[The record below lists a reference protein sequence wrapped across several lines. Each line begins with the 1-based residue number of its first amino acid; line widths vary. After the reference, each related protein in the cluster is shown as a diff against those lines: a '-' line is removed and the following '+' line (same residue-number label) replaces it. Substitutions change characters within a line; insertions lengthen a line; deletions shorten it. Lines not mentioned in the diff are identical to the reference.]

1 MCVKVFVN
9 NEDRTSEAFPQG
21 DNLQKE
27 IAFLIWF
34 AEGADLNSPRF
45 VKGFVKYHRAP
56 RRVNIHVPGKGTL
69 VAIKEKSGF
78 LFEIYVD

>member
-9 NEDRTSEAFPQG
+9 GSDMTDLAFHGG

-27 IAFLIWF
+27 IAFLVWF
-34 AEGADLNSPRF
+34 AQGADLNSPSF

-56 RRVNIHVPGKGTL
+56 RRVNVFVPGKGTM
-69 VAIKEKSGF
+69 VAIKEKAAV
-78 LFEIYVD
+78 LFEVYID

>member
-21 DNLQKE
+21 DNLERE
-27 IAFLIWF
+27 IAFLVWF
-34 AEGADLNSPRF
+34 AQGADLKSPLF

-56 RRVNIHVPGKGTL
+56 SRVNMKVPGKGTL
-69 VAIKEKSGF
+69 IGIKEQSGF

>member
-21 DNLQKE
+21 DNLERE
-27 IAFLIWF
+27 IAFLVWF
-34 AEGADLNSPRF
+34 AQGADLNSPLF
-45 VKGFVKYHRAP
+45 VNGFALYHRAP
-56 RRVNIHVPGKGTL
+56 SRVNLFVPGKGTL
-69 VAIKEKSGF
+69 RYVKEQSGF